1 MFIDGTFKLAPPL
14 FAQVVVVIGKKLDL
28 AVPVMYCLLQV
39 SFFFIIDML
48 VIIQSMI
55 LKLYRFRGFKAK
67 Y

>member
-55 LKLYRFRGFKAK
+55 LKLYRFRGFKAN